1 MRLDRSTLHASVSD
15 PCLESM
21 NFLNEITMRYP
32 DAISF
37 GPGRPYDGFYQVAD
51 IERNLSAYVAHLRE
65 AEGRDERAI
74 VKALFQYGATSGQ
87 IRELV
92 ARMLYRDEGIDAD
105 PASLVITV
113 GCQEAMLIVLRAL
126 FAFPDDV
133 LLVTEPCYVGIV
145 GAARVLG
152 LPVVGVREAGGGP
165 DLEDLAQKLAA
176 LRRRGKRARAFY
188 VNPDFANPSG
198 LTMTVEERKALLA
211 TAEAEGLL
219 LLEDN
224 AYGLFTAPGNRLPTL
239 KALDTAGTVI
249 YLGSFSKSAFPG
261 VRVGFAIADQPV
273 VGAAGTGLLA
283 DELSKIKSMVT
294 VNTPALCQAVVG
306 GLLVRHAANIEAA
319 NRKAIGWYETN
330 RTALLDALADVFP
343 EELARERGVSWNR
356 PRGGFFLTVDVP
368 FEADAA
374 ALAVSAGTYGVIWT
388 PMSSFYL
395 GRGGAHQLRLSYSY
409 LTPDQIREGVGRLA
423 AFVGDRTGRGATA
436 AAPRAV
442 STAEVA
448 G

>member
-1 MRLDRSTLHASVSD
+1 MRLDRAALHASVSD

-37 GPGRPYDGFYQVAD
+37 GPGRPYDGFYEIAD
-51 IERNLSAYVAHLRE
+51 IRRNLDAYVTHLRE
-65 AEGRDERAI
+65 AEGREERAI
-74 VKALFQYGATSGQ
+74 VRALFQYGATAGQ

-92 ARMLYRDEGIDAD
+92 ARMLRRDEGIDVD
-105 PASLVITV
+105 PAALVVTV

-126 FAFPDDV
+126 FADPDQV

-145 GAARVLG
+145 GAARLLG
-152 LPVVGVREAGGGP
+152 LEVVGVREAGGGP
-165 DLEDLAQKLAA
+165 DPADLAAKLAA
-176 LRRRGKRARAFY
+176 LRARGKRARAFY

-198 LTMTVEERKALLA
+198 LTMSVEERRALLDA
-211 TAEAEGLL
+211 AEAEELV

-224 AYGLFTAPGNRLPTL
+224 AYGLFTAPGTRLPTL
-239 KALDTAGTVI
+239 KSLDTGGRVV

-273 VGAAGTGLLA
+273 DGPGGTGLLA

-306 GLLVRHAANIEAA
+306 GLLVRHADNIEAA
-319 NRKAIGWYETN
+319 NAKSIGWYETN
-330 RTALLDALADVFP
+330 RATLLDALAEAFP
-343 EELARERGVSWNR
+343 EEAGWAAEVRWNR

-368 FEADAA
+368 FAADAE
-374 ALAVSAGTYGVIWT
+374 ALAVSAGTHGVIWT

-395 GRGGAHQLRLSYSY
+395 GAGGERQLRLSYSY
-409 LTPDQIREGVGRLA
+409 LTPDQIREGVHRLA
-423 AFVGDRTGRGATA
+423 GFVRDRIEGGAGAARPLSTA
-436 AAPRAV
+436 AI
-442 STAEVA
+442 AE
-448 G
+448 